1 MVEKS
6 ISTAD
11 IVFDR
16 IEESILSGEFP
27 KGSIITEL
35 KLSSMLDVS
44 RTPIR
49 EALTRLRGEGLIED
63 TGKGALVIG
72 IDENDL
78 FDIYEVRSRI
88 EGLAAAKCAEKI
100 TEVELKNL
108 RDVLELQEFY
118 TEKNEPERIRNS
130 DSEFHKLIYSYCGS
144 RTLEALLSELHRKV
158 QRYRRVSVENRDR
171 AILAVAE
178 HRGIYE
184 AIKQKNPELAEK
196 LIKDHIKN
204 ARESIMKIN

>member
-1 MVEKS
+1 MEKS

-16 IEESILSGEFP
+16 IEEAILSGEYP

-35 KLSSMLDVS
+35 KLSSTLGVS

-49 EALTRLRGEGLIED
+49 EALSRLRGEGLIED
-63 TGKGALVIG
+63 TGKGALVLG

-88 EGLAAAKCAEKI
+88 EGLAAAKCAENI
-100 TEVELKNL
+100 TDEELKKL
-108 RDVLELQEFY
+108 RDTLELQEFY
-118 TEKNEPERIRNS
+118 TSKNEPERIRNS

-158 QRYRRVSVENRDR
+158 QRYRRVSVENQSR
-171 AILAVAE
+171 AALAVAE

-184 AIKQKNPELAEK
+184 AIKDRNPTLAEE
-196 LIKDHIKN
+196 LIKEHIKN
-204 ARESIMKIN
+204 AGKSIMKIG

>member
-1 MVEKS
+1 MEKS

-16 IEESILSGEFP
+16 IEEAILSGEFP

-35 KLSSMLDVS
+35 KLSSMLQVS

-49 EALTRLRGEGLIED
+49 EALSRLRGEGLIED
-63 TGKGALVIG
+63 TGKGALVLG

-88 EGLAAAKCAEKI
+88 EGLAAAKCAENI
-100 TEVELKNL
+100 TESELKRL
-108 RDVLELQEFY
+108 RDTLELQEFY
-118 TEKNEPERIRNS
+118 TDKNEPERIRNS

-158 QRYRRVSVENRDR
+158 QRYRRASVENRGR
-171 AILAVAE
+171 AAMAVAE

-184 AIKQKNPELAEK
+184 AIKERDPELAER
-196 LIKDHIKN
+196 LIKEHIKN